1 MKKIFGTLLLLAAIT
16 MSCSSDDSSPDPQPN
31 PDDGSG
37 FEITTAIAD
46 AAFEQVLVDLGL
58 DDRVDGTVV
67 TSSIEG
73 VTELVMND
81 KGITDISGISDFKEL
96 ENLVVDGNNLARLDV
111 SENTKLK
118 FIFAKDNALTFINV
132 QNLAILEKIEAQNNV
147 LSSMDVSTNPAL
159 QLLLLAGNDVT
170 ALDVSNNPQLNTLSV
185 EDNPLTCVR
194 VSQAQLDNIPQN
206 WTKDMEDSYA
216 LDCE

>member
-1 MKKIFGTLLLLAAIT
+1 MKKRFGTLLLVAALVL
-16 MSCSSDDSSPDPQPN
+16 SCSSDDSSPDPQPN

-46 AAFEQVLVDLGL
+46 SAFEQALVDLGL
-58 DDRVDGTVV
+58 DDKVDGTVL

-73 VTELVMND
+73 VTELVMDN
-81 KGITDISGISDFKEL
+81 KGITDITGINDFSEL
-96 ENLVVDGNNLARLDV
+96 ENLVVDGNNIVRLDLA
-111 SENTKLK
+111 ENTKLK

-132 QNLAILEKIEAQNNV
+132 QNLNILEKIEAQNNV
-147 LSSMDVSTNPAL
+147 LSSMDVSSNPAL
-159 QLLLLAGNDVT
+159 QLLLLANNDVT
-170 ALDVSNNPQLNTLSV
+170 ALDVSNNPQLNSLSV